1 MNQLHVSFG
10 EAARDALCAAFDAA
24 HASIDA
30 ELFSVS
36 DPHVVASLNDAAARN
51 VSVTLHVEGDPF
63 RYDHKPDGAA
73 RSGSERDE
81 AVRAQL
87 RRLFSPDV
95 HLVIEDHPDE
105 LWHAKAAVVDGAMA
119 LVSTAN
125 PTVSACFH
133 PGDVLVAD
141 SSPRDV
147 SAVAASIAGL
157 TAPPGEFVVT
167 GPGALMRDRIDHLL
181 ASDSDLR
188 IAAEDLSDRR
198 TVSELTARSAA
209 GHHDRILIGAGSE
222 RAGRSIA
229 QKQSLSELRHAGVD
243 VRELRHEYMHEKYI
257 DAGAEIYV
265 GSANLTRNGLDEA
278 HEVGLVA
285 PAAEFGQ
292 GAEALRADFDR
303 NWRRSV
309 AAV

>member
-30 ELFSVS
+30 ELFTVS
-36 DPHVVASLNDAAARN
+36 DPHVVASLNDAAARH

-63 RYDHKPDGAA
+63 RYDHRPDSVSRA
-73 RSGSERDE
+73 RDQRD
-81 AVRAQL
+81 AGVREQL
-87 RRLFSPDV
+87 RRLFSKDV
-95 HLVIEDHPDE
+95 HLVIEDHPAE
-105 LWHAKAAVVDGAMA
+105 LWHGKAAVVDGETA

-141 SSPRDV
+141 SAPRDV
-147 SAVAASIAGL
+147 SAVAASIAGRL
-157 TAPPGEFVVT
+157 APGEFVVT

-181 ASDSDLR
+181 TSDADLR
-188 IAAEDLSDRR
+188 IASEDLSDRR
-198 TVSELTARSAA
+198 TVSELKARTAA
-209 GHHDRILIGAGSE
+209 GHHDRILIAAASE
-222 RAGRSIA
+222 RAGRSVA
-229 QKQSLSELRHAGVD
+229 QKRTLIELRHAGVH
-243 VRELRHEYMHEKYI
+243 VRELPHEYMHEKYL

-285 PAAEFGQ
+285 PAVEFGH
-292 GAEALRADFDR
+292 GADELRADFDR
-303 NWRRSV
+303 NWSH
-309 AAV
+309 AVEAM